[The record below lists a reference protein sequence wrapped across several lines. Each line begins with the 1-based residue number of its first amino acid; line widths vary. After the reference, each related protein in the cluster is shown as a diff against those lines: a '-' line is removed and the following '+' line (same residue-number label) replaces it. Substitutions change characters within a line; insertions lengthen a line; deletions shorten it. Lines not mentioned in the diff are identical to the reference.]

1 MEETGT
7 IVTEVNFDISKV
19 SIVDINELRPNSW
32 NPKNL
37 DTKEYQRVKASVEKN
52 GLRGPIIVRENL
64 LLSNEEQIP
73 YEILDGEQRW
83 RSCKDLGYTKVIIYN
98 EGEISDQRAKELTI
112 WYQQQVPFNE
122 VKLAWLIK
130 DLISEGNASVPY
142 SSEEV
147 DAYLKA
153 TEFDMNSFK
162 KNNLNE
168 NNETP
173 LTFAIKVSKSQYDVI
188 KQAIAKFMEQNKT
201 EGLTITE
208 TEAFVH
214 IMNWWRRQDGGE

>member
-1 MEETGT
+1 MEEVQEIGT

-19 SIVDINELRPNSW
+19 SIVGIDELRPNSW

-52 GLRGPIIVRENL
+52 GLRGPIIVRQN
-64 LLSNEEQIP
+64 NG

-83 RSCKDLGYTKVIIYN
+83 RSCKDLGYTKVIIYD

-142 SSEEV
+142 SAEEV

-162 KNNLNE
+162 KNNFNE

-173 LTFAIKVSKSQYDVI
+173 LTFAVKVSKSQYDVI